1 MLQRGVYLAPSQF
14 ESLFLSTA
22 LTDELID
29 KILEAHR
36 ESMIEIHK
44 KPVDDMSLKVYGIK
58 NCNTMKKTF
67 DFLES
72 KGVEYEVHRLQKAK
86 AIERITHQLY

>member
-1 MLQRGVYLAPSQF
+1 MYSLFFTDQPVTDFESAKQADTGLFGKYFQAMLQRGVYLAPSQF

-44 KPVDDMSLKVYGIK
+44 K
-58 NCNTMKKTF
+58 
-67 DFLES
+67 
-72 KGVEYEVHRLQKAK
+72 Q
-86 AIERITHQLY
+86 